1 MARIDEVYGKP
12 SRPERIIQFGS
23 GAFLRGFF
31 DWMLQKTNEA
41 GLMNASAVIV
51 QSTEG
56 GGADRLNGQNCLY
69 TQVLR
74 GAEGEVR
81 TVVDSISRCLRAR
94 QDFEAFMALADQ
106 PEMRFIVSNTTE
118 AGICDAPGERLTDTP
133 CASFPGK
140 LTQLLYRRYQRKLP
154 GFIILPCELI
164 VNNGG
169 ILKSIVLKKAREWNL
184 EPGFAKFVEAE
195 NHFLNTLVDRITP
208 GYPRDI
214 PVEMDYEDALVNTSE
229 FYHFFAIEG
238 GSTLAEELPF
248 HKAGLNVLWT
258 DDLTPYH
265 TRKVRILNGVHT
277 ATVGY
282 ALLKGFDTVGEALK
296 NDPMRN
302 FMRAAAF
309 DEIVPVLDL
318 PQAEAREY
326 AENVF
331 ARFANPY
338 IRHAWRSISLNS
350 VSKFRVRL
358 VPTLLAYREKNG
370 VWPRHLVYS
379 MACLIRLYR
388 AMDVNDA
395 PENLTQLRHRT
406 LPEIMANAEMWG
418 ADLSE
423 MTAEVAE
430 AMEREDFE

>member
-74 GAEGEVR
+74 GAEGESR

-118 AGICDAPGERLTDTP
+118 AGICDAPGERLTDAP

-169 ILKSIVLKKAREWNL
+169 ILKSIVPVSYTHLKIGDGSIVGAYSVVTKDVPPYSVIGGNPARLIKRRFE
-184 EPGFAKFVEAE
+184 
-195 NHFLNTLVDRITP
+195 
-208 GYPRDI
+208 
-214 PVEMDYEDALVNTSE
+214 
-229 FYHFFAIEG
+229 
-238 GSTLAEELPF
+238 
-248 HKAGLNVLWT
+248 
-258 DDLTPYH
+258 DDLIKMLLKLRWWDFDAEKLVKFLPVLCDPDLD
-265 TRKVRILNGVHT
+265 KVKRIL
-277 ATVGY
+277 
-282 ALLKGFDTVGEALK
+282 KME
-296 NDPMRN
+296 
-302 FMRAAAF
+302 
-309 DEIVPVLDL
+309 
-318 PQAEAREY
+318 
-326 AENVF
+326 
-331 ARFANPY
+331 
-338 IRHAWRSISLNS
+338 
-350 VSKFRVRL
+350 VS
-358 VPTLLAYREKNG
+358 
-370 VWPRHLVYS
+370 
-379 MACLIRLYR
+379 
-388 AMDVNDA
+388 
-395 PENLTQLRHRT
+395 Q
-406 LPEIMANAEMWG
+406 
-418 ADLSE
+418 
-423 MTAEVAE
+423 
-430 AMEREDFE
+430 